1 MKFISAVLVLAL
13 SFGADAFISPRLANV
28 ARAKALR
35 SAVAEAPAASGM
47 TNAEA
52 QAIQDAAVA
61 KAIEGAA
68 ISHKANMEELAAGG
82 GGAEGVVIADGMTN
96 AEAQAIQDAAVAKAI
111 EGATLS
117 HKANMAEMAGG
128 GKSVAAPLG
137 PTGVE
142 MGPSISSMTEQEV
155 KKATGFK
162 AGYKM

>member
-68 ISHKANMEELAAGG
+68 ISHKASMEELAGAGG
-82 GGAEGVVIADGMTN
+82 G
-96 AEAQAIQDAAVAKAI
+96 QSSKAAS
-111 EGATLS
+111 TFS
-117 HKANMAEMAGG
+117 TT
-128 GKSVAAPLG
+128 VAALDDK
-137 PTGVE
+137 E
-142 MGPSISSMTEQEV
+142 
-155 KKATGFK
+155 KLKATGFK
-162 AGYKM
+162 SGYTF

>member
-35 SAVAEAPAASGM
+35 SAVAEAPAAS
-47 TNAEA
+47 
-52 QAIQDAAVA
+52 
-61 KAIEGAA
+61 
-68 ISHKANMEELAAGG
+68 
-82 GGAEGVVIADGMTN
+82 GMTN

>member
-52 QAIQDAAVA
+52 QAV
-61 KAIEGAA
+61 
-68 ISHKANMEELAAGG
+68 
-82 GGAEGVVIADGMTN
+82 
-96 AEAQAIQDAAVAKAI
+96 QDAAVAKAI

-117 HKANMAEMAGG
+117 HKANMEELAAGG
-128 GKSVAAPLG
+128 KPAAPAEEPEAMDLNLE
-137 PTGVE
+137 E
-142 MGPSISSMTEQEV
+142 MFDLFEAADEEVSSEASGMPPAMAALDDKE
-155 KKATGFK
+155 KLKATGFK
-162 AGYKM
+162 SGYKI